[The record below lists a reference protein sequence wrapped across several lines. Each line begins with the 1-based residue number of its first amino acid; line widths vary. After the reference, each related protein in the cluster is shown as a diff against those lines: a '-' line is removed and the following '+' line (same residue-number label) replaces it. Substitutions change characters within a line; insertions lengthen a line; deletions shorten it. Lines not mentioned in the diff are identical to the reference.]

1 MKDTIKVALNVPV
14 LYVLSLLG
22 MLAFFV
28 IKINVLPPQVPLYY
42 SLPGSDQQVVQVYY
56 IFLLPIFSLLFI
68 SINSLLSSKFLTD
81 EFPRKI
87 TRYMNYFVIGIM
99 FYIFIRIIA
108 LVS

>member
-1 MKDTIKVALNVPV
+1 MKDSIKVALNVPV
-14 LYVLSLLG
+14 LYIVSLLG

-56 IFLLPIFSLLFI
+56 IFLLPIFSLVFI
-68 SINSLLSSKFLTD
+68 SINSFISSKLLTD

-87 TRYMNYFVIGIM
+87 ARYMNYFVIGIM
-99 FYIFIRIIA
+99 FYTFIRIIA